1 MEARVGIAG
10 FAQIFDLKG
19 QVNAMVPSIPHDVP
33 WLGAPLYGRRRHCP
47 LVIAGQRGVATLLLR
62 LCNHPLLVQCHL
74 AGRESICRVPTDAR
88 RRAILA
94 ARLWRYATRL
104 CGFVVLAANRVL
116 PEVFRQF
123 GNVAEIDLAE
133 IDLAV
138 RPSGQAF
145 CLLVR
150 EGSFAGSTVRLT
162 NFVPIALF
170 LFPVG
175 CSALCRLALFWST
188 AALAVLARCFG
199 LDRIAT

>member
-138 RPSGQAF
+138 RPSRQG
-145 CLLVR
+145 CKIRLLLSGR
-150 EGSFAGSTVRLT
+150 GRQLRW
-162 NFVPIALF
+162 ID
-170 LFPVG
+170 
-175 CSALCRLALFWST
+175 LAPNEFRAHGV
-188 AALAVLARCFG
+188 AALAGRPLGAMPPHF
-199 LDRIAT
+199 L